1 MLRLVKALILCIL
14 LTVSIFASII
24 DVSNRVYASNDKY
37 NYAPYFTA
45 NGSNHVSIPD
55 DPSLRLTQFS
65 VSAWFRT
72 TINNNTLV
80 SIIVNKG
87 GFQSDTAGTPQQNY
101 GIWITG
107 SNQGVR
113 GKVQAGFED
122 ANGRDY
128 FVTSPNTYNDGNWH
142 YAVVTYDGSVLRL
155 YVDGSLVAT
164 MSNITATPHTNNTP
178 LVIGKDSNGN
188 NRYFIGDIDEVRVYN
203 RALSAQ
209 EVSDAYNNGI
219 FSNDGLVIRATFTP
233 PIAEDKNITTTENSS
248 IDVILTG
255 IDPDNYEQLTFS
267 IVNNPSNG
275 TLSSISQIDSRSAK
289 VTYTPNPNF
298 YGVDTFT
305 YTITDGIDTA
315 TAIVTIEVM
324 PVNDAP
330 IANDDFYSI
339 NQGEVLSVDAPGVL
353 SNDTDPDGN
362 TLFAEIVDDPTN
374 GTLEFREDGSFTY
387 TPNPNFTGIDT
398 FTYRARDNN
407 NAYSN
412 TATVTITVN
421 AVNNNNPPIAN
432 NDFYSIDEDTTL
444 TVDAPGV
451 LSNDTDP
458 DDGDTITITG
468 YTNPSNGTLTFN
480 NDGSFTYTPNPNFYG
495 VDTFTYTITDNRNAS
510 ATATVTITVN
520 PVNDAPIANAGADKT
535 VDEGTLV
542 TLDGSASYDPDG
554 DPITYQWEQIQGP
567 TVTLN
572 NANTANPS
580 FTAPFVNSDTILKFR
595 LTVSDGSLSSSSEV
609 TITVKDIAG
618 GYRYEPYFTANGSNY
633 VSIPDRQE
641 LRLQKFSVSA
651 WFRTTMTNNSS
662 VAIIVNK
669 GGFGNG
675 DGNDRPDM
683 NYGIWITGSNQGVRG
698 KVQAGFED
706 ANGEDYFV
714 TSPNT
719 YNDGNWHYAVVT
731 YDGSVLRLY
740 VDGQQVASLNT
751 NNAIPDY
758 NWDTPLTIGKTAL
771 PNVNSNYFIG
781 DIDEVRVYNRALS
794 AQEVSDAY
802 NNGIFSNDGLLVK
815 IGFAPPIANAGADK
829 TVDEGTLVTLDGSA
843 SYDPDGDPITY
854 QWEQIQGPSVTL
866 SDPNSPT
873 PSFTAPF
880 VDVITTLKFR
890 LTVSDGSLSSNAV
903 VYVYVRNISAYDY
916 YPWFTLK
923 GTDSYSIPDDP
934 SLRLTQF
941 SVSAWFRT
949 SSTFTTEAMIVN
961 KGGFGDESSGKN
973 MNYGIWLLSDGKVQ
987 AGFEESNGMN
997 RFVTSPNRYN
1007 DGNWHYA
1014 VVTYDGSVL
1023 RLYVD
1028 GQQVASLNINV
1039 NPDTNGNQPLTIGKN
1054 SLQNNRYF
1062 IGDID
1067 EVRVYN
1073 RALSAQE
1080 VSDAYNGTF
1089 TNYGLLV
1096 HLDMRHELLLSG
1108 VTNMEDKYYFD
1119 LLNEIKN
1126 AKRKIHLS
1134 TYWLEY
1140 KSSAGSNYRP
1150 NVILNAIKDAKNR
1163 GVDIRVM
1170 YYYESA
1176 QAYPDLKSFLTNN
1189 AIPYKEVVVHAKI
1202 INIDDR
1208 LVYLGSGNINI
1219 NGLRNNHEIFI
1230 KSYNANIIDRAT
1242 KYLDRLWTGSG
1253 SRAFA
1258 DDGYDNIVISNG
1270 YFDSVLNAINNARNK
1285 IRIVMFNM
1293 VNEGDNSLSGK
1304 LLIALNNAK
1313 NRGVDIKVIVD
1324 GDWDG
1329 NNDGIP
1335 DNISAISYL
1344 KSKGIPVK
1352 SDEGEPPRTHIKL
1365 VIIDDTTYIGS
1376 HNWISIQLASVEE
1389 ASVKLRSQ
1397 FILQDA
1403 IEYFDWKWSRG
1414 RDL

>member
-1 MLRLVKALILCIL
+1 
-14 LTVSIFASII
+14 
-24 DVSNRVYASNDKY
+24 
-37 NYAPYFTA
+37 
-45 NGSNHVSIPD
+45 
-55 DPSLRLTQFS
+55 
-65 VSAWFRT
+65 
-72 TINNNTLV
+72 
-80 SIIVNKG
+80 
-87 GFQSDTAGTPQQNY
+87 
-101 GIWITG
+101 
-107 SNQGVR
+107 
-113 GKVQAGFED
+113 
-122 ANGRDY
+122 
-128 FVTSPNTYNDGNWH
+128 
-142 YAVVTYDGSVLRL
+142 
-155 YVDGSLVAT
+155 
-164 MSNITATPHTNNTP
+164 
-178 LVIGKDSNGN
+178 
-188 NRYFIGDIDEVRVYN
+188 
-203 RALSAQ
+203 
-209 EVSDAYNNGI
+209 
-219 FSNDGLVIRATFTP
+219 
-233 PIAEDKNITTTENSS
+233 
-248 IDVILTG
+248 
-255 IDPDNYEQLTFS
+255 
-267 IVNNPSNG
+267 
-275 TLSSISQIDSRSAK
+275 
-289 VTYTPNPNF
+289 
-298 YGVDTFT
+298 
-305 YTITDGIDTA
+305 
-315 TAIVTIEVM
+315 
-324 PVNDAP
+324 
-330 IANDDFYSI
+330 
-339 NQGEVLSVDAPGVL
+339 
-353 SNDTDPDGN
+353 
-362 TLFAEIVDDPTN
+362 
-374 GTLEFREDGSFTY
+374 
-387 TPNPNFTGIDT
+387 
-398 FTYRARDNN
+398 
-407 NAYSN
+407 
-412 TATVTITVN
+412 
-421 AVNNNNPPIAN
+421 
-432 NDFYSIDEDTTL
+432 
-444 TVDAPGV
+444 
-451 LSNDTDP
+451 
-458 DDGDTITITG
+458 
-468 YTNPSNGTLTFN
+468 
-480 NDGSFTYTPNPNFYG
+480 
-495 VDTFTYTITDNRNAS
+495 
-510 ATATVTITVN
+510 
-520 PVNDAPIANAGADKT
+520 
-535 VDEGTLV
+535 
-542 TLDGSASYDPDG
+542 
-554 DPITYQWEQIQGP
+554 
-567 TVTLN
+567 
-572 NANTANPS
+572 
-580 FTAPFVNSDTILKFR
+580 
-595 LTVSDGSLSSSSEV
+595 
-609 TITVKDIAG
+609 
-618 GYRYEPYFTANGSNY
+618 
-633 VSIPDRQE
+633 
-641 LRLQKFSVSA
+641 
-651 WFRTTMTNNSS
+651 
-662 VAIIVNK
+662 
-669 GGFGNG
+669 
-675 DGNDRPDM
+675 
-683 NYGIWITGSNQGVRG
+683 
-698 KVQAGFED
+698 
-706 ANGEDYFV
+706 
-714 TSPNT
+714 
-719 YNDGNWHYAVVT
+719 
-731 YDGSVLRLY
+731 
-740 VDGQQVASLNT
+740 
-751 NNAIPDY
+751 
-758 NWDTPLTIGKTAL
+758 
-771 PNVNSNYFIG
+771 VNSNYFIG

-890 LTVSDGSLSSNAV
+890 LTVSDGSLSSSAV

-949 SSTFTTEAMIVN
+949 SSVFTADAIIVN
-961 KGGFGDESSGKN
+961 KGGFNTSTSRL
-973 MNYGIWLLSDGKVQ
+973 NYGMWLTSNGNLRG
-987 AGFEESNGMN
+987 GFEESTGTDI
-997 RFVTSPNRYN
+997 FVTSPNRYN

-1028 GQQVASLNINV
+1028 GQQVASLNTNAI
-1039 NPDTNGNQPLTIGKN
+1039 PATDTMPLTIGKN
-1054 SLQNNRYF
+1054 SSSNSRYF

-1176 QAYPDLKSFLTNN
+1176 RAYPDLKSFLTNN

-1389 ASVKLRSQ
+1389 ASVKLRSP